1 MCERHSYKWEEAE
14 FHPAHHGRIGQGENG
29 AWALRCAICGE
40 IVLAETKSAG
50 GTPWRHTFTQNMQWA
65 ARVERE
71 MLKRRAG

>member
-14 FHPAHHGRIGQGENG
+14 RAEKGWRTVPG
-29 AWALRCAICGE
+29 AWALRCAVCGE